1 VSDLVI
7 GFLDIM
13 HRYIIYLKNQNY
25 SSEQADWLLTKARSL
40 VSDIGVIIRDTR
52 VATRHVE
59 FDTSVPENGSIDE
72 VLRRFTTISPI
83 LEYEPIVEKRMQK
96 QGAIMKAKDLF
107 NDEKYWGAHEVL
119 ESVWKDAHHEE
130 KDLLNGIILIAAAFV
145 HDEKDESSICIAIL
159 SRAMKKLSNARGL
172 YFGMD
177 LDVIKRLVSQ
187 IIETRKVKRFT
198 V

>member
-13 HRYIIYLKNQNY
+13 QRYIIYLKNQNY

>member
-25 SSEQADWLLTKARSL
+25 SSEQADWLLTKARRL

-83 LEYEPIVEKRMQK
+83 LEYELIVEKRMQK

>member
-1 VSDLVI
+1 
-7 GFLDIM
+7 M
-13 HRYIIYLKNQNY
+13 QRYIIYLKNQNY
-25 SSEQADWLLTKARSL
+25 SSEQAEWLLTKARRL

-187 IIETRKVKRFT
+187 IIETREVKRFT

>member
-1 VSDLVI
+1 MSDLVI

-96 QGAIMKAKDLF
+96 QGAIMKARDLF

>member
-1 VSDLVI
+1 MSDLVI

-83 LEYEPIVEKRMQK
+83 LEYEPIVEKRMKK

>member
-7 GFLDIM
+7 GFLEIM
-13 HRYIIYLKNQNY
+13 QRYIIYLKNQNY
-25 SSEQADWLLTKARSL
+25 SSEQADWLLTKARRL

>member
-13 HRYIIYLKNQNY
+13 QRYIIYLKNQNY
-25 SSEQADWLLTKARSL
+25 SSEQADWLLTKARRL

>member
-83 LEYEPIVEKRMQK
+83 LEYELIVEKRMQK

>member
-1 VSDLVI
+1 MSDLVI

-13 HRYIIYLKNQNY
+13 QRYIIYLKNQNY
-25 SSEQADWLLTKARSL
+25 SSEQAEWLLTKARRL

-187 IIETRKVKRFT
+187 IIETREVKRFT

>member
-1 VSDLVI
+1 MSDLVI

-25 SSEQADWLLTKARSL
+25 SSEQADWLLSKARSL

>member
-25 SSEQADWLLTKARSL
+25 SSEQADWLLSKARSL

>member
-1 VSDLVI
+1 MSDLVI

-13 HRYIIYLKNQNY
+13 QRYIIYLKNQNY

-83 LEYEPIVEKRMQK
+83 LEYELIVEKRMQK